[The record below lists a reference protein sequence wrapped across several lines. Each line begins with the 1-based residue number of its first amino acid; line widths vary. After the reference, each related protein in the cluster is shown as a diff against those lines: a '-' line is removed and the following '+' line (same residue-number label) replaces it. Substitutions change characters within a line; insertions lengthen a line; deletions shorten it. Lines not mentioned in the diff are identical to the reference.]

1 MKLSSNFHIEEFEA
15 SDTAARLGLDNSIPA
30 SLIPNATRTAMLMEQ
45 VRIVLGGLPIT
56 VNSGYRSPV
65 LNKAIKGAANSQHLK
80 ALACDFI
87 CPKFG
92 SPKKIAEA
100 VMAANLNYDQLILE
114 FGRWVHIS
122 VAEEGKQP
130 RKQELT
136 YIKSGQP
143 PVEGIV

>member
-15 SDTAARLGLDNSIPA
+15 SETAARLGLDNSIPA
-30 SLIPNATRTAMLMEQ
+30 SLVPNATRAAMLLEQ

-56 VNSGYRSPV
+56 VTSGYRSPV
-65 LNKAIKGAANSQHLK
+65 VNKAVGGAAGSQHLK
-80 ALACDFI
+80 ALAADFI

-100 VMAANLNYDQLILE
+100 IMAANLNYDQLILE

-136 YIKSGQP
+136 YLKAKQP

>member
-15 SDTAARLGLDNSIPA
+15 SETAARLGLDNSIPA
-30 SLIPNATRTAMLMEQ
+30 SLVPNATRTAMLLEQ

-56 VNSGYRSPV
+56 VTSGYRSPV
-65 LNKAIKGAANSQHLK
+65 VNKAVGGASNSQHLK
-80 ALACDFI
+80 ALAADFI

-92 SPKKIAEA
+92 NPKKIAEA
-100 VMAANLNYDQLILE
+100 IMSANLNYDQLILE

-122 VAEEGKQP
+122 AAEEGEQP

-136 YIKSGQP
+136 YLKAKQP

>member
-1 MKLSSNFHIEEFEA
+1 MKISSNFHIEEFEV
-15 SDTAARLGLDNSIPA
+15 SETAERLGLDNSIPA
-30 SLIPNATRTAMLMEQ
+30 SLVPNITRVAMLLEQ

-56 VNSGYRSPV
+56 INSGYRSPV
-65 LNKAIKGAANSQHLK
+65 VNKAVGGATNSQHLK
-80 ALACDFI
+80 AQAADFI

-92 SPKKIAEA
+92 SPKKIAES

-136 YIKSGQP
+136 YIKSGLP

>member
-15 SDTAARLGLDNSIPA
+15 SETASRLGLDNSIPA
-30 SLIPNATRTAMLMEQ
+30 SLTPNVTRVAMLMEQ

-56 VNSGYRSPV
+56 VTSGYRSPV
-65 LNKAIKGAANSQHLK
+65 LNKAIGGAQNSQHLRG
-80 ALACDFI
+80 LACDFI

-100 VMAANLNYDQLILE
+100 IMAANINYDQLILE

-136 YIKSGQP
+136 YLKAKQP
-143 PVEGIV
+143 PVDGIV